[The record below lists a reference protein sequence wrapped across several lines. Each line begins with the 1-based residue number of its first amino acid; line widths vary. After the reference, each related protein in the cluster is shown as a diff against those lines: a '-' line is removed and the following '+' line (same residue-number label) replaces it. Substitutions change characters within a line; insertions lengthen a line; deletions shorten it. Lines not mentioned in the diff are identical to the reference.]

1 MAAANHDIKIEKGQD
16 FVFHVVYQDENGNGI
31 DLSSHS
37 AYMGI
42 KRSKYLDNYIV
53 YFDSNP
59 IGITLNYDG
68 ATGGSGGYSGGI
80 RLNRNFGN
88 TGGETGGIYAFIAGA
103 TATLGF
109 PDQIGFY
116 DLFIN
121 DTNGTIKLV
130 EGRVEIIGE
139 VSQ

>member
-42 KRSKYLDNYIV
+42 KRSKYLNKYIV

-68 ATGGSGGYSGGI
+68 ATGGTAGYSGGI
-80 RLNRNFGN
+80 RLNCNFGN
-88 TGGETGGIYAFIAGA
+88 TGGETGGIYTFIAGA
-103 TATLGF
+103 TATLSF
-109 PDQIGFY
+109 PNENVFY

-139 VSQ
+139 VSR